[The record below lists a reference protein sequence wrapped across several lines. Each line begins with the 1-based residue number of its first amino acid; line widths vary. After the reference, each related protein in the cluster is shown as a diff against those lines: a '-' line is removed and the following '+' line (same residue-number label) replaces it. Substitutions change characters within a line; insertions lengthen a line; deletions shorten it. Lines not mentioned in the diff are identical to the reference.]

1 MMTLLVSQEIIDRYT
16 DLTKEIYVEAGTS
29 VDRIRDPAY
38 GLESADQDGE
48 LVCTTMTVIIAASI
62 AIILL
67 QLSILTTCL
76 LCLYFSRSS
85 KHRHQDDHHADIQ
98 SQPSFRT
105 STPVY
110 HVNFAFRPSSR
121 QLRITEYSDKTL
133 QSLRTSLRD

>member
-1 MMTLLVSQEIIDRYT
+1 M
-16 DLTKEIYVEAGTS
+16 TKEIYVEAGTT
-29 VDRIRDPAY
+29 VDRIRDPY
-38 GLESADQDGE
+38 GLESFE

-76 LCLYFSRSS
+76 LCLYFSRST

-98 SQPSFRT
+98 SQPFFRT

-110 HVNFAFRPSSR
+110 HDNFAF
-121 QLRITEYSDKTL
+121 
-133 QSLRTSLRD
+133 

>member
-85 KHRHQDDHHADIQ
+85 KHRHQEDLH
-98 SQPSFRT
+98 
-105 STPVY
+105 
-110 HVNFAFRPSSR
+110 
-121 QLRITEYSDKTL
+121 
-133 QSLRTSLRD
+133 